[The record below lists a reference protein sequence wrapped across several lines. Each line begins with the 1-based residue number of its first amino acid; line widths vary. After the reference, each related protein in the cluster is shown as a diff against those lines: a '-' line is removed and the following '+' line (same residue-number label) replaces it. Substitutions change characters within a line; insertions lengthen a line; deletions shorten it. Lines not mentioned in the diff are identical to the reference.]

1 MSLDGGAEGG
11 TVTTKP
17 FTITGAACPTC
28 NGNYDLF
35 VNMDA
40 RGGTA
45 SVSLLD
51 ASAEGCGSARATS
64 TALSGDLLREE
75 VEWTHP
81 AAAKGLANKSLCLQF
96 HLVNASLYSYWWQ

>member
-1 MSLDGGAEGG
+1 MTKSYGEGDAFPDFSMETPEGG

-28 NGNYDLF
+28 DGNYDLF
-35 VNMDA
+35 VNTDA

-51 ASAEGCGSARATS
+51 ASAEGCGSARAGGS
-64 TALSGDLLREE
+64 SQ
-75 VEWTHP
+75 P
-81 AAAKGLANKSLCLQF
+81 AGRPAKSRIRTR
-96 HLVNASLYSYWWQ
+96 

>member
-28 NGNYDLF
+28 EGNYDLF

-81 AAAKGLANKSLCLQF
+81 AAAKGLANSSLCLQF
-96 HLVNASLYSYWWQ
+96 HLINASLYSWWWQ